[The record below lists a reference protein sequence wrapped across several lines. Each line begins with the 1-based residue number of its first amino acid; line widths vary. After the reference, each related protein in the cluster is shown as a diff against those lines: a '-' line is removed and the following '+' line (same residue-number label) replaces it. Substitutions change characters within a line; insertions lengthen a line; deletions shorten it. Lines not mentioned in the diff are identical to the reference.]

1 MVSAN
6 QPQGVGTR
14 AYGCEST
21 RRYAA
26 PAMTTEQTKHDLAS
40 LRLQN
45 VIRHNRRG
53 ERLGVYSICSANLE
67 VIDAAL
73 RQAVADGSFL
83 LIESTSS
90 QVNQFGG
97 YTGQAP
103 DQFAAAV
110 RSAAQRLGLNEGM
123 LMLGGDHLGPYPW
136 RDQPSESALTN
147 ARALVRACV
156 LAGYGK
162 IHLDASMAC
171 ADDDGARL
179 RDHVIAQRAAAL
191 CRASESAYEELPTGS
206 PPLLYVIGTEVP
218 TPGGETHPG
227 EAPEVTRVEQVHST
241 LQVFRT
247 AFERNGVERAWE
259 RVIGIVVQPGV
270 EFGEGVIFDYDRG
283 KAQALSTALPEHPF
297 LVYEAHSTDYQSPTA
312 LGHMVEDHFGI
323 LKVGPALT
331 FRFREA
337 IFALSAIEYE
347 WLASKRG
354 IQLSRVREALEAAML
369 RNPSYW
375 GSHYHGTEDE
385 QQFARAFSYSDRCR
399 YYWCDPVVQQEIGR
413 LYGNLSGFSLP
424 QTVVSQYLPSEY
436 EAIRAGKLSA
446 DPKAIIEHH
455 VRAMLRR
462 YAAACGTLSDLDH
475 MG

>member
-1 MVSAN
+1 
-6 QPQGVGTR
+6 
-14 AYGCEST
+14 
-21 RRYAA
+21 
-26 PAMTTEQTKHDLAS
+26 MTTVEAKHDSAS

-45 VIRHNRRG
+45 VIRRNRRG
-53 ERLGVYSICSANLE
+53 ERLGVYSICSAHPR
-67 VIDAAL
+67 VIDAGL
-73 RQAVADGSFL
+73 RQALADGSFL

-97 YTGQAP
+97 YTGQTP
-103 DQFAAAV
+103 DQFAAVV
-110 RSAAQRLGLNEGM
+110 RSAAQRQGLREGM

-136 RDQPSESALTN
+136 RDRQSEAALLN
-147 ARALVRACV
+147 ARDLVRAYV

-171 ADDDGARL
+171 ADDSGTGL
-179 RDHVIAQRAAAL
+179 SDHVIAQRAALL
-191 CRASESAYEELPTGS
+191 CRTAESAYEELPLGS

-218 TPGGETHPG
+218 TPGGEAHAG
-227 EAPEVTRVEQVHST
+227 EAPEVTTVEQLHRT
-241 LQVFRT
+241 LEVFRT
-247 AFERNGVERAWE
+247 AFERNGVKPAWE

-270 EFGEGVIFDYDRG
+270 EFGENVIFDYDRS
-283 KAQALSTALPEHPF
+283 KAQALAAALPERPC

-331 FRFREA
+331 FGFREA
-337 IFALSAIEYE
+337 IFALSAIERE
-347 WLASKRG
+347 WFAGKRG
-354 IQLSRVREALEAAML
+354 FRLSRVREALEAAML

-375 GSHYHGTEDE
+375 GSYYHGSEEE

-399 YYWCDPVVQQEIGR
+399 YYWTDPVVQEEVGR

-424 QTVVSQYLPSEY
+424 PTVVSQYLPSEY

-446 DPKAIIEHH
+446 DPKAMIEHH
-455 VRAMLRR
+455 VRAVLRG
-462 YAAACGTLSDLDH
+462 YAAACGTLSV
-475 MG
+475 